1 MSRAEKGTQGFTDR
15 ERASMK
21 ERAEEL
27 KAEARAD
34 KSRADGERAVLAKIA
49 EMTGADR
56 AVAEQLH
63 AIIRAGAPT
72 LSPKLWYGQPAYAED
87 GKVVC
92 FFRGAEA
99 DGVRYLTLGF
109 SDRAKLDEGQMWPT
123 AYAVT
128 DATAEAARIGALV
141 KKAVG

>member
-1 MSRAEKGTQGFTDR
+1 MSRAEQGTQGFTDR

-21 ERAEEL
+21 GRSEEL

-34 KSRADGERAVLAKIA
+34 KSRADGEREVLAKIA

-63 AIIRAGAPT
+63 AIIRAAAPT

-109 SDRAKLDEGQMWPT
+109 SDRARLDEGRLWPT

>member
-1 MSRAEKGTQGFTDR
+1 MRGGEKGTQGFTDR
-15 ERASMK
+15 ERASIR
-21 ERAEEL
+21 ERAGEL
-27 KAEARAD
+27 KAEARPD
-34 KSRADGERAVLAKIA
+34 KSDGERDVLAKIA

-92 FFRGAEA
+92 FFRGAEK

-109 SDRAKLDEGQMWPT
+109 SDRARLDEGRMWPT